1 MDVLIVPWLDI
12 TLRAPWSLRLVFDRS
27 LRKTNRCQVCCLL
40 ETNSRHTTGYFKF
53 PNDIKRNADFQ
64 GMERSGNSSYC
75 SCPFH
80 VKHFERFIQNRKQNL
95 ILSHFINIG
104 LVQIIRCFE

>member
-1 MDVLIVPWLDI
+1 M
-12 TLRAPWSLRLVFDRS
+12 
-27 LRKTNRCQVCCLL
+27 CCLL

-53 PNDIKRNADFQ
+53 PNDIKRNVDFQ

-95 ILSHFINIG
+95 ILSHFVNIG

>member
-1 MDVLIVPWLDI
+1 M
-12 TLRAPWSLRLVFDRS
+12 
-27 LRKTNRCQVCCLL
+27 CYLL

>member
-1 MDVLIVPWLDI
+1 MDVLITPWLDI
-12 TLRAPWSLRLVFDRS
+12 TLRARWSLRLVFDRS
-27 LRKTNRCQVCCLL
+27 LRKINRCLVCYQL

-53 PNDIKRNADFQ
+53 PNDVKRNANFQ

-75 SCPFH
+75 SCSFH
-80 VKHFERFIQNRKQNL
+80 MKHIEMLIQNRKQNL

-104 LVQIIRCFE
+104 LVQTIRCFE